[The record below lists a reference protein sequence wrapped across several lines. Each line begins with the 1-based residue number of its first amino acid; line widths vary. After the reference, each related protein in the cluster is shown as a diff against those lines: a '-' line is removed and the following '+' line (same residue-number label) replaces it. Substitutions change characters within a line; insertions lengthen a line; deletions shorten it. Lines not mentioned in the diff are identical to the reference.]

1 MKKIIELFNETM
13 KYFFMIT
20 VLILIASSVYV
31 SVFYGVD
38 ASVQVIF
45 LWQIML
51 AAFLSSLSRL
61 LFYTRQSRTMGKT
74 EYWIRWILCY
84 GYVNV
89 VNLGLG
95 FLFGWFDVS
104 NLSMVAGML
113 LCILLVYLTVAVVV
127 YLVDSKTTEE
137 INRKLQER
145 NAGFKEEE

>member
-51 AAFLSSLSRL
+51 ASFLSSLSRL
-61 LFYTRQSRTMGKT
+61 LFYTRQNRTMGKT
-74 EYWIRWILCY
+74 EYWIRWIFCY

-95 FLFGWFDVS
+95 FLFGWFDIS

-113 LCILLVYLTVAVVV
+113 LCILLVYLTVAIVV

>member
-1 MKKIIELFNETM
+1 MKKAGEVLNETM

-31 SVFYGVD
+31 SVFYGSD

-61 LFYTRQSRTMGKT
+61 LFYTRQNRTMGKA
-74 EYWIRWILCY
+74 EYWVRWFLCY
-84 GYVNV
+84 GYVNL

-95 FLFGWFDVS
+95 LWFGWFDVS
-104 NLSMVAGML
+104 NLPMVAGML
-113 LCILLVYLTVAVVV
+113 VCILLVFLTVAIGV
-127 YLVDSKTTEE
+127 YLVDSGTTKE
-137 INRKLQER
+137 INQKLQER
-145 NAGFKEEE
+145 NAELEEEE